1 MEFTNIEKQWRK
13 DLNTYASKEE
23 MEHLDMIFSS
33 AQIET
38 YEHTMDNYS
47 MDSSFGEFL
56 HKLRSQGYVFLGVG
70 KAPWIHSGRDTA
82 IVFED
87 VNTFQKYWYHTNSYI
102 IEWWQE
108 QVALYTGRSL
118 NEG

>member
-1 MEFTNIEKQWRK
+1 MEFINFEKQYLK
-13 DLNTYASKEE
+13 DIDTYASKEE
-23 MEHLDMIFSS
+23 IERLDMIFSS

-56 HKLRSQGYVFLGVG
+56 HKLRSQGYVFMGIG
-70 KAPWIHSGRDTA
+70 KAPWVHYDRDIA

-87 VNTFQKYWYHTNSYI
+87 VDTFQKYWYHTNSYI

-108 QVALYTGRSL
+108 QVAWYLGKDT
-118 NEG
+118 NA